1 MSLNALSCASAINT
15 AMNSYLGS
23 YPSGNFAS
31 AFVSAYKAYSQ
42 AGVLSAGGGVAG
54 TEDDSILTNFFNSFS
69 SDTTDA
75 AFGAVMA
82 QYWSTCLLTPSG
94 GAIAVVNDGASKA
107 AAFTAAI
114 TSSYSTTDSQPYYL
128 NFIQNI
134 ENVAKTIVWTAT
146 LPLPPFTR
154 NESVS

>member
-1 MSLNALSCASAINT
+1 MSLNSSSCAAAINA
-15 AMNSYLGS
+15 AMDSYIAS

-31 AFVSAYKAYSQ
+31 AFVSAYKSYSQ

-69 SDTTDA
+69 SSTTDA
-75 AFGAVMA
+75 AFGAAMA
-82 QYWSTCLLTPSG
+82 NYWSTCLLTPSG
-94 GAIAVVNDGASKA
+94 GAVSIVNDGASKA

-134 ENVAKTIVWTAT
+134 ENVVKTIVWTAT
-146 LPLPPFTR
+146 LPLPPFVRT
-154 NESVS
+154 ESIS